1 MHHSMTDA
9 SLFDETALDKATR
22 TFKLW
27 RSPLWMSEKSG
38 IPAMKLAC
46 RTAGAGGR
54 SIAIGR
60 AGSSGR
66 QEALGN
72 ALRDARER
80 TILDVEAIVCN

>member
-1 MHHSMTDA
+1 MAQLAVDVGEIRH
-9 SLFDETALDKATR
+9 TR
-22 TFKLW
+22 NEAG
-27 RSPLWMSEKSG
+27 MSH
-38 IPAMKLAC
+38 C
-46 RTAGAGGR
+46 RAGGR

-60 AGSSGR
+60 AGSSGL